1 MSTGRFF
8 HQIVR
13 LRSRFFHTGRFP
25 HQIARLGLRFF
36 PTGRFFHQIVQLRS
50 RFFPTGRFFH
60 QIARLRSRFLST
72 GRSFHLMV
80 PPYIRF
86 FWSSS
91 KIIPLPLPSSQY
103 AEIVYDLR
111 APTPGAAQK
120 PAPLGQNKKGAFGS
134 LRCHMYILFSAGSV
148 KFFSSILTWDR
159 KASSSK
165 YLAPAGHALMQA
177 WHLMQVPGTFTMS

>member
-1 MSTGRFF
+1 MSTGRFP

-13 LRSRFFHTGRFP
+13 LRSRFFPTGRFS
-25 HQIARLGLRFF
+25 HQIARLGMRFF
-36 PTGRFFHQIVQLRS
+36 PTGRFSRQIARLGS
-50 RFFPTGRFFH
+50 RFFPAGRFFH
-60 QIARLRSRFLST
+60 QIARLGSRFLST

-103 AEIVYDLR
+103 AEIVYDSCAL
-111 APTPGAAQK
+111 APGAAQK
-120 PAPLGQNKKGAFGS
+120 TRPPAKQKGAFGS